1 MALSKILSRKV
12 STVEGLALTGQ
23 AGAKRGRVL
32 VRMGFAQVKRYSF
45 HRRAGDGHVLFRW
58 GRLVGATATYQEGVD
73 GVTVVFDME
82 PV

>member
-1 MALSKILSRKV
+1 MLPQITSRKV
-12 STVEGLALTGQ
+12 STTEGLALTGQ
-23 AGAKRGRVL
+23 AWAKRGRVL

-58 GRLVGATATYQEGVD
+58 GRLAGATVTQQEGID

-82 PV
+82 A